1 MQTCNSEGADLNLGH
16 AFLAPGIA
24 NKSELGC
31 HHLLVR
37 LRWQWLAQIVD
48 ALDQQILPRQ
58 ATSDPQLLP
67 HVKSHS
73 NKDASLAH
81 SGDIAQDHP
90 MFDIFDADAFHHV
103 RDGFALLAKEL
114 LADQALLLENFLVA
128 TVAKRGVD
136 HVAERSQLSPLVLL
150 ASKDVEKH
158 GHVLRLPLGAGNFA
172 ERTALS

>member
-1 MQTCNSEGADLNLGH
+1 MQTCNSGGADLNLGH

-24 NKSELGC
+24 NKSELGR

-48 ALDQQILPRQ
+48 ALDQQILQRQ
-58 ATSDPQLLP
+58 ATSDPQLPP
-67 HVKSHS
+67 HAKSHS
-73 NKDASLAH
+73 DKHARLV
-81 SGDIAQDHP
+81 AQDHP

-103 RDGFALLAKEL
+103 RDSFALLAKEL

-136 HVAERSQLSPLVLL
+136 HVAERSQLGPLVLL
-150 ASKDVEKH
+150 ARKDVEKH
-158 GHVLRLPLGAGNFA
+158 GHVLHLPLGAGNFA